1 MRKSHRRY
9 LEFFDHGSD
18 EDYSSAELKRIEER
32 KQQIY
37 RFLSDSSLFPQTTS
51 ARVKFAMGVA
61 NLLLGYFGLPSKTNP
76 LQVDDKGMPADFARY
91 LWTALMVF
99 GKHHPDGAFGHE
111 AIEVRGTSHLSDR
124 LFFEPEEELGR
135 FWSTFSAK
143 SLYETVFKHYLTQE
157 MLVLTENPELFEGV
171 SSRQYKTVD
180 EQITAGKEK
189 IAKELDKEKEKQ
201 QHIETLLNNP
211 LLFPKTPSARVR
223 FAMAIAN
230 LYLVNKAPPSEEQPI
245 VIEIRN
251 TGTKIVRYLWTAFMV
266 FGKNHPHA
274 PFNHKAIVVHDCTF
288 SEDKELGGFWSTFSK
303 VSLYETE
310 FKHHLHPSMLV
321 LSENPELFEGISN
334 EVYRTIAEQIRAKE
348 EGPFKSL
355 AQMPEEASTHE
366 VPQNKGLNQ
375 ASKMQKALCDK
386 PSSAKTSSSTSSIP
400 SSALGKET
408 KQSALE
414 LAQLTEENKPDDFK
428 QVFSSYLHA
437 ARSGHSEALV
447 SLERLGQ
454 EANKDQQLALSQ
466 LYGSFFNNHEKAAY
480 WRQKATEIAQPS
492 FDIQFS

>member
-1 MRKSHRRY
+1 MRKNHRLY

-18 EDYSSAELKRIEER
+18 EDYSSEELKRIEER

-37 RFLSDSSLFPQTTS
+37 RLLSDRSLFPQTAS

-61 NLLLGYFGLPSKTNP
+61 NLLLGYFGLPSKTYP
-76 LQVDDKGMPADFARY
+76 IQVNTKGPAGFARY

-111 AIEVRGTSHLSDR
+111 AIVISGSSERY
-124 LFFEPEEELGR
+124 PEEELGG

-171 SSRQYKTVD
+171 SSEQYKTVD

-211 LLFPKTPSARVR
+211 LLFPKTPSARVK

-230 LYLVNKAPPSEEQPI
+230 LYLVNKEPPSEEHPI

-251 TGTKIVRYLWTAFMV
+251 TGETSKIVRYLWTAFMV

-355 AQMPEEASTHE
+355 AQMQAEASTHE
-366 VPQNKGLNQ
+366 VPQNKGLTQ

-386 PSSAKTSSSTSSIP
+386 PSSAKTSSSTPSIP
-400 SSALGKET
+400 SSASDKET
-408 KQSALE
+408 EQSALE
-414 LAQLTEENKPDDFK
+414 LAQLTEENKPGDFK

-447 SLERLGQ
+447 SLERLAQ

-466 LYGSFFNNHEKAAY
+466 LYGSFFHNDEKAAY

-492 FDIQFS
+492 FDIQFN